1 MLYTWAVE
9 DSSLFVGPKTFPI
22 QEEVIALLL
31 TWAGE
36 DSSLF
41 VRPKTLPI
49 QKGTIVIASKTVFPP
64 FFGVEGVLCLMVCGY

>member
-22 QEEVIALLL
+22 PEEVIALLL
-31 TWAGE
+31 TWAVE

-41 VRPKTLPI
+41 VGPKPFPFPSRTW
-49 QKGTIVIASKTVFPP
+49 VIASKTVFPP